1 MTVYELVE
9 RLGGEIVRGR
19 ARWYNGTEHVLLGT
33 LNGDEMTYTEAGRQ
47 LAASFDEDKPVVRR
61 KRKADPDELVTLT
74 PDDLT
79 SFG

>member
-19 ARWYNGTEHVLLGT
+19 ARWHDGVEHILLGT
-33 LNGDEMTYTEAGRQ
+33 LNGDDMMFTEAGRK
-47 LAASFDEDKPVVRR
+47 LAASFDEGKPVARR